1 MMPGRKAITALS
13 ALLATVT
20 ACPYMDALGTAE
32 AISSGCPFA
41 ALTEVKGP
49 NTTDV
54 HAIPSHVEVKPDPGQ
69 TTVKGCE
76 CQSSCG
82 ATIDDG
88 FNCDWCTTK
97 DNCGSHSIVYG
108 YYDYCVY
115 PDTAAFEKMSFQ
127 DKNTYFQ
134 SQIDKDHTRLAAY
147 ASPTVIL
154 SESSQTSFWDYQ
166 DELPAGR
173 VKGIH
178 SIGAVCQFTLGIDA
192 GSPYSGLFA
201 PGPQLGFVRMGG
213 ATTWDKTGK
222 GYPPGLGIKFA
233 RSGVPS
239 GSYVALVTLDSTT
252 WNFMA
257 YNFSN
262 HIPPPASTATKLLV
276 KKFQQ
281 ASQCPSQVGL
291 SDMATYSQDGKEEDS
306 PKFPFKLFLVP
317 SAEVQKPNTPKSIDD
332 VMADLQSFK
341 TGTKLFTVY
350 ACGKGNGAA
359 EMTPTAGGVEAA
371 CGDPFKL
378 GDMVSTTDCTTT
390 LYGDSKFFI
399 RHQPIEQDWTLR
411 PDFLKQFPAKDACG
425 WNADPT
431 PAGIPRKCGTS
442 ASLSVKPGSV

>member
-1 MMPGRKAITALS
+1 MGAAMMPGRKAITALS

-201 PGPQLGFVRMGG
+201 PGPQLGFVRWEG
-213 ATTWDKTGK
+213 
-222 GYPPGLGIKFA
+222 PLHGIRQA
-233 RSGVPS
+233 RVTLQAWASS
-239 GSYVALVTLDSTT
+239 SLALVSHL
-252 WNFMA
+252 
-257 YNFSN
+257 
-262 HIPPPASTATKLLV
+262 
-276 KKFQQ
+276 
-281 ASQCPSQVGL
+281 
-291 SDMATYSQDGKEEDS
+291 
-306 PKFPFKLFLVP
+306 
-317 SAEVQKPNTPKSIDD
+317 
-332 VMADLQSFK
+332 
-341 TGTKLFTVY
+341 
-350 ACGKGNGAA
+350 GAMSRWSLWIA
-359 EMTPTAGGVEAA
+359 R
-371 CGDPFKL
+371 L
-378 GDMVSTTDCTTT
+378 
-390 LYGDSKFFI
+390 
-399 RHQPIEQDWTLR
+399 
-411 PDFLKQFPAKDACG
+411 
-425 WNADPT
+425 
-431 PAGIPRKCGTS
+431 GTS
-442 ASLSVKPGSV
+442 WPTTSVTTSHLQLQLPRSCSSKSSNKLANVLPR